1 MVARVVFCWGL
12 VVGLALGIVLP
23 PLLSST
29 SAGRDDGERGK
40 WSATRRART
49 SGLRA
54 TTLAPNVL
62 PLARLAP
69 CRRGG
74 QAEMSL
80 LTFNSTLG
88 VIRNAQYATCL
99 SVGDDGALF
108 TAGCD
113 EDDPARFRISPDGQL
128 IHEDSG
134 SCVDDLM
141 GKGVIGLW
149 GCAGRS
155 DKQMWTIDTH
165 GIHAKSNAEMC
176 IAFDLK
182 ATVAQLQGGLQR
194 ARARAARRQPSASR
208 TSSAAVSAPWASQT
222 QHTLF
227 RWSDIRPPTGMA
239 VAPLETLRA
248 SRLNVGDVQLVRQFL
263 RRVQSKQCTSVLVLG
278 GSISAGHGVGGLP
291 GAYPTRFAKWLN
303 DAFPCTSAA
312 TGGRGRHKLV
322 NRAVPAT
329 GSNYWFSKVAQFAS
343 MPIDLVLVEF
353 SINDMDEGCSK
364 STMSKSDKEKL
375 QGKEGVPKC
384 AISVYTEALIR
395 NLMRLPS
402 HPAILY
408 LETGALS
415 KGFDALFPAA
425 SGAAPGA
432 FVRGLPWG
440 FPAAIGA
447 EASREHFGVC
457 QYYGIPIVSLL
468 DALYPSVVKAS
479 SKAQR
484 GAYPW
489 TPVAMDWVRA
499 RCDGS
504 AVLHSE
510 RKSVQWCKRTG
521 TRNRDP
527 KHLSP
532 DGHRFAAQLLVHTM
546 LDEMDRLESFIEPV
560 DYLAMDQVKTLYLA
574 KYRLLDWEHSPVDS
588 LDLTAAVAPKRVA
601 SNSGWSLKEDVP
613 GKPGYIATAPDALLT
628 LHIKAANFIMIG
640 YLISYRNIGRV
651 RVWFDDDKKSSGIVL
666 DGLVKE
672 KVSILHQTEVALP
685 RSGRA
690 SGGSDAEARAHTI
703 HFQLLDVGAD
713 TAGANKFK
721 LLEITSY

>member
-1 MVARVVFCWGL
+1 
-12 VVGLALGIVLP
+12 
-23 PLLSST
+23 
-29 SAGRDDGERGK
+29 
-40 WSATRRART
+40 
-49 SGLRA
+49 
-54 TTLAPNVL
+54 
-62 PLARLAP
+62 
-69 CRRGG
+69 
-74 QAEMSL
+74 MSL
-80 LTFNSTLG
+80 LTFDSTSG
-88 VIRNAQYATCL
+88 AIRNAQFATCL
-99 SVGDDGALF
+99 AVNDGGALF
-108 TAGCD
+108 TASCD
-113 EDDPARFRISPDGQL
+113 EDDPARFRVSSDAQL

-134 SCVDDLM
+134 RCVDDLM
-141 GKGVIGLW
+141 GKGVLGLW
-149 GCAGRS
+149 DCSGRS
-155 DKQMWTIDTH
+155 DKQMWTIDAH
-165 GIHAKSNAEMC
+165 GIRAKSNAEMC
-176 IAFDLK
+176 IAFDIE
-182 ATVAQLQGGLQR
+182 ATVAQLRGGLQR
-194 ARARAARRQPSASR
+194 ARARAARGQPTASR
-208 TSSAAVSAPWASQT
+208 TTSSAAAAPWASQT
-222 QHTLF
+222 KHTLF

-248 SRLNVGDVQLVRQFL
+248 SRLNVGDVQLVRRFL
-263 RRVQSKQCTSVLVLG
+263 RRVQTKQCTRVLVLG

-291 GAYPTRFAKWLN
+291 NAYPTRFTKWLN
-303 DAFPCTSAA
+303 DAFPCASAA

-329 GSNYWFSKVAQFAS
+329 GSNYWFSKVSQFAS
-343 MPIDLVLVEF
+343 TPFDLVLVEF

-364 STMSKSDKEKL
+364 STMSKSDEVKL
-375 QGKEGVPKC
+375 KGREGVPKC

-415 KGFDALFPAA
+415 KGFDALFPAE
-425 SGAAPGA
+425 SGATPGA

-440 FPAAIGA
+440 FPTAIGA

-457 QYYGIPIVSLL
+457 QYYGVPVVSLL

-479 SKAQR
+479 SKVQR
-484 GAYPW
+484 ETNPW

-504 AVLHSE
+504 SVLHSE

-521 TRNRDP
+521 VRNRDP

-532 DGHRFAAQLLVHTM
+532 AGHRFAAQLLVHTI

-560 DYLAMDQVKTLYLA
+560 DYVAMDQVKTMYLE
-574 KYRLLDWEHSPVDS
+574 KYRLLDWEHSPVDV
-588 LDLTAAVAPKRVA
+588 LDLTAAVAAERLV

-613 GKPGYIATAPDALLT
+613 GKPGHIATAPDALLT

-672 KVSILHQTEVALP
+672 KVSILRQTEVTLP
-685 RSGRA
+685 ATRGRTG
-690 SGGSDAEARAHTI
+690 GGSDAEVRAHTI
-703 HFQLLDVGAD
+703 HFQLEDVGED
-713 TAGANKFK
+713 TARANKFK